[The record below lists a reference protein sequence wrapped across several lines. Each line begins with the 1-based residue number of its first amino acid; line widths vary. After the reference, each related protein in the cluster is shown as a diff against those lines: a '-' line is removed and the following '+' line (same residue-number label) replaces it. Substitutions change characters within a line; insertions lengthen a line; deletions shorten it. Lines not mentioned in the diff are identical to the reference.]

1 MKKLIVAWVLS
12 VVGAVIVTGF
22 VAMDTMAAPEAK
34 VDKVLRHVVLFNF
47 KDDATPEQIKAVEDA
62 FVALPGKIPAIHD
75 FEWATIVSVEPYSDG
90 FTHCFTVTFLSEEAR
105 AEYLP
110 HPDHAAF
117 GKIVGPVLEKV
128 CVVDYW
134 TPVD

>member
-1 MKKLIVAWVLS
+1 MKKIAVAWVLS
-12 VVGAVIVTGF
+12 VVGAAVVTS
-22 VAMDTMAAPEAK
+22 VVSIDTQAAEEAK
-34 VDKVLRHVVLFNF
+34 VDKVLRHVVLFKF
-47 KDDATPEQIKAVEDA
+47 KDDATPEQIKAVEEA
-62 FVALPGKIPAIHD
+62 FAALPEKIDAIHD
-75 FEWATIVSVEPYSDG
+75 FEWGTNVSVEPYSQG
-90 FTHCFTVTFLSEEAR
+90 FTHCFQVTFLSEEAR

-117 GKIVGPVLEKV
+117 GTVVGPVLDKV